1 MCISNFECNNIWDQ
15 NIVLHGLLTWNWTTV
30 CKLSAAVK
38 PVFIFSSLSTDNPV
52 LLPLT
57 FCCYLR
63 RGNIFS
69 NRGGIGKLI
78 WRKKGT
84 LRFNRDLALQ
94 ERLCILAIVINNMP
108 KLAHK
113 GSKIRLCKYI
123 HDRTPKDY
131 HELTIWS
138 SCIHLVLH
146 HRWPSLSPCKG
157 FMHESS

>member
-1 MCISNFECNNIWDQ
+1 MGSKYCAAWVTYLKLNNGLQIIRSCQ
-15 NIVLHGLLTWNWTTV
+15 TRLHL
-30 CKLSAAVK
+30 
-38 PVFIFSSLSTDNPV
+38 FIFVDRQSCVVAINFL
-52 LLPLT
+52 LLPET
-57 FCCYLR
+57 WKHFFQPR
-63 RGNIFS
+63 R
-69 NRGGIGKLI
+69 NRKINLEK
-78 WRKKGT
+78 KKGT

-94 ERLCILAIVINNMP
+94 ERLCVLAIVINNMP